1 MTAAHAST
9 IRTRLAI
16 WLLAG
21 IGVLTFVGAN
31 SHLVYV
37 AFLSQPD
44 CVEHLREAGGAGSQF
59 RAAKSSCV
67 PARHAPKEAPKATTE
82 ATVETAA
89 EAERR

>member
-1 MTAAHAST
+1 VTAARGLT

-21 IGVLTFVGAN
+21 IGVLTLVGAN

-59 RAAKSSCV
+59 RAAKSSCA
-67 PARHAPKEAPKATTE
+67 PARQAPREAPE
-82 ATVETAA
+82 ATA